1 MPGDFYHTFCYDAC
15 AHVVPK
21 DYAHIATQSAADKLT
36 NYYDAKGRLHSNRA
50 SCISSWRDPD
60 QRAADTLR
68 EKCRQYDG
76 ARVVSELADMSRDVA
91 RSGGRNQFLATAA
104 GHRFC
109 LIAQGDP
116 GNTAKV
122 TETIALGGSGGCI
135 PLYVL
140 YAVRTQRA
148 PTPPDFA
155 RDLPHLRW
163 LE

>member
-1 MPGDFYHTFCYDAC
+1 
-15 AHVVPK
+15 
-21 DYAHIATQSAADKLT
+21 
-36 NYYDAKGRLHSNRA
+36 
-50 SCISSWRDPD
+50 
-60 QRAADTLR
+60 
-68 EKCRQYDG
+68 
-76 ARVVSELADMSRDVA
+76 MSRDVA

-163 LE
+163 LDYCNVAYFITEFTARNHMARVLEWIDGVLK